1 MRFRSYIALALTAT
15 AIVPFFAW
23 SVLQRGDVDRRILE
37 NDAEQSRAA
46 HEAARLVEERL
57 ETLAQLARYA
67 ARSVGEAVRAE
78 PKRST
83 PVASEKLDLLL
94 RDIVVSFPTLDNLH
108 VDRVE
113 TDGARV
119 AAFYPPT
126 ASDGR
131 ALLGTDHSTRWH
143 VAAKRRGLGGSVAF
157 SPVLKS
163 SQNRK
168 APPILTFAADV
179 PGSPDLLLS
188 GAVELDALLR
198 EIESTLSSRGLLL
211 TVLTPER
218 QIVWPPS
225 SATHVRTWPEVP
237 DDRSLIG
244 LGSARRFVTVAHL
257 PDSVSGWI
265 IVVSKPESLRSA
277 ERRRIERR
285 TALLASAV
293 LLLTLVAGWAAG
305 RPLRRAFRQLEE
317 DLDAQGFGTDRT
329 TIRHGPDE
337 LRRVQRVYRE
347 VRRALDARNAELS
360 ATAEQRA
367 RELEAEELLFRSVF
381 DGIALPFLLLDAD
394 WTPHL
399 RNRAATSLT
408 DRVAERLVDEARAHW
423 TTPEAAD
430 STTVDVR
437 AEDGRLETFALHVFP
452 FSARRSTLAAGYAL
466 LVESVTD
473 REALKRMKDD
483 LLGIVA
489 HELKTPVTACRLQ
502 VERLESTLGPHEGL
516 RALDRD
522 LDHLRHIVHDW
533 LSVARIDGGTFA
545 VYPSVVQLD
554 PILRKARRL
563 VRARYDFGFSVSI
576 DEEAEC
582 IFADASALTDVFVNL
597 FMNACRYAKPDEKP
611 VVEVTARRE
620 KNDIVID
627 VCDRGIGIA
636 PEDLERI
643 FDRFYQVSQGTRR
656 RTGGTGLGLVICRAV
671 CTAHGGTLEA
681 SCAGGVT
688 RFTLRLPQPSP

>member
-15 AIVPFFAW
+15 AIVPFLAW

-37 NDAEQSRAA
+37 SDAEQSRAA

-67 ARSVGEAVRAE
+67 ARSVGEVTRTE
-78 PKRST
+78 PT
-83 PVASEKLDLLL
+83 PASSEKLERLL
-94 RDIVVSFPTLDNLH
+94 RDVVEGFPTLDNLH
-108 VDRVE
+108 VDRIE
-113 TDGARV
+113 ADDARV
-119 AAFYPPT
+119 AAFYPPHDP
-126 ASDGR
+126 DGR
-131 ALLGTDHSTRWH
+131 ALVGTDHSTRWH
-143 VAAKRRGLGGSVAF
+143 VAAKRRGLEGVAF

-163 SQNRK
+163 SQNRE

-179 PGSPDLLLS
+179 PGSPELLLS

-218 QIVWPPS
+218 QIVWPAS
-225 SATHVRTWPEVP
+225 SAPHVRTWPEMP
-237 DDRSLIG
+237 ADRSLIG
-244 LGSARRFVTVAHL
+244 LGSAQRFVTVARL
-257 PDSVSGWI
+257 PDAVSGWS

-293 LLLTLVAGWAAG
+293 LLLTLFAGWAAG

-317 DLDAQGFGTDRT
+317 DLDAQGFGTERT
-329 TIRHGPDE
+329 TIRRGPDE

-347 VRRALDARNAELS
+347 VRHALDARNAELS

-394 WTPHL
+394 WSPHL

-408 DRVAERLVDEARAHW
+408 DRVVELLVAKARAHW
-423 TTPEAAD
+423 TSPETAD
-430 STTVDVR
+430 TTTVDVR
-437 AEDGRLETFALHVFP
+437 VEDGRLETFALHVFP

-502 VERLESTLGPHEGL
+502 VERLESMLGPHEGL

-533 LSVARIDGGTFA
+533 LSVARIDGGTFT
-545 VYPSVVQLD
+545 VYPSVVQLG

-563 VRARYDFGFSVSI
+563 VRARYDFDFSVSV

-597 FMNACRYAKPDEKP
+597 FTNACRYARPDEKP
-611 VVEVTARRE
+611 VVEVAARRE
-620 KNDIVID
+620 ANCIVID

-688 RFTLRLPQPSP
+688 RFTLRLPQPEA

>member
-15 AIVPFFAW
+15 AIVPFLAW

-37 NDAEQSRAA
+37 SDAEQSRAA

-67 ARSVGEAVRAE
+67 ARSVGEATRTE
-78 PKRST
+78 PT
-83 PVASEKLDLLL
+83 PASSEKLERLL
-94 RDIVVSFPTLDNLH
+94 RDVVEGFPTLDNLH
-108 VDRVE
+108 VDRIE
-113 TDGARV
+113 ADDARV
-119 AAFYPPT
+119 AAFYPPHDP
-126 ASDGR
+126 DGR
-131 ALLGTDHSTRWH
+131 ALVGTDHSTRWH
-143 VAAKRRGLGGSVAF
+143 VAAKRRGLEGVAF

-163 SQNRK
+163 SQNRE

-179 PGSPDLLLS
+179 PGSPELLLS

-218 QIVWPPS
+218 QIVWPAS
-225 SATHVRTWPEVP
+225 SAPHVRTWPEMP
-237 DDRSLIG
+237 ADRSLIG
-244 LGSARRFVTVAHL
+244 LGSAQRFVTVARL
-257 PDSVSGWI
+257 PDAVSGWS

-293 LLLTLVAGWAAG
+293 LLLTLFAGWAAG

-317 DLDAQGFGTDRT
+317 DLDAQGFGTERT
-329 TIRHGPDE
+329 TIRRGPDE

-394 WTPHL
+394 WSPHL

-408 DRVAERLVDEARAHW
+408 DRVVELLVAKARAHW
-423 TTPEAAD
+423 TSPETAD
-430 STTVDVR
+430 TTTVDVR
-437 AEDGRLETFALHVFP
+437 VEDGRLETFALHVFP

-502 VERLESTLGPHEGL
+502 VERLESMLGPHEGL

-533 LSVARIDGGTFA
+533 LSVARIDGGTFT
-545 VYPSVVQLD
+545 VYPSVVQLG

-563 VRARYDFGFSVSI
+563 VRARYDFDFSVSV

-597 FMNACRYAKPDEKP
+597 FTNACRYARPDEKP
-611 VVEVTARRE
+611 VVEVAARRE
-620 KNDIVID
+620 ANCIVID

-656 RTGGTGLGLVICRAV
+656 RTGGTGLGTSII
-671 CTAHGGTLEA
+671 TT
-681 SCAGGVT
+681 
-688 RFTLRLPQPSP
+688 

>member
-37 NDAEQSRAA
+37 SDAEQSRAA

-408 DRVAERLVDEARAHW
+408 DRVVERLVDKARAHW

-430 STTVDVR
+430 TTTVDVR
-437 AEDGRLETFALHVFP
+437 NDDGRLETFALHVFP

-533 LSVARIDGGTFA
+533 LSVARIDGGTFS

-636 PEDLERI
+636 SEDLERI

>member
-37 NDAEQSRAA
+37 SDAEQSRAA

-408 DRVAERLVDEARAHW
+408 DRVAERLVDEVRAHW

>member
-37 NDAEQSRAA
+37 SDAEQSRAA

-636 PEDLERI
+636 SEDLERI

>member
-37 NDAEQSRAA
+37 SDAEQSRAA

-257 PDSVSGWI
+257 PDSVSGWA

-317 DLDAQGFGTDRT
+317 DLDTQGFGTDRT
-329 TIRHGPDE
+329 TIRRGPDE
-337 LRRVQRVYRE
+337 LRHVQRVYRE
-347 VRRALDARNAELS
+347 VRRALDARNAQLS

-381 DGIALPFLLLDAD
+381 DGIALPFLLLDDD

-408 DRVAERLVDEARAHW
+408 DRVVERLVDKARAHW

-430 STTVDVR
+430 TTTVDVR
-437 AEDGRLETFALHVFP
+437 NDDGRLETFALHVFP

-533 LSVARIDGGTFA
+533 LSVARIDGGTFT

-554 PILRKARRL
+554 PLLRKARRL
-563 VRARYDFGFSVSI
+563 VRARYDFDFSVSV

-597 FMNACRYAKPDEKP
+597 FTNACRYARPDEKP

-620 KNDIVID
+620 ANCIVID

-688 RFTLRLPQPSP
+688 RFTLRLPQPEA

>member
-37 NDAEQSRAA
+37 SDAEQSRAA

-317 DLDAQGFGTDRT
+317 DLDTQGFGTDRT

-408 DRVAERLVDEARAHW
+408 DRVVERLVDKARAHW

-430 STTVDVR
+430 TTTVDVR
-437 AEDGRLETFALHVFP
+437 NDDGRLETFALHVFP

-636 PEDLERI
+636 SEDLERI

>member
-37 NDAEQSRAA
+37 SDAEQSRAA

-143 VAAKRRGLGGSVAF
+143 AAAKRRGLGGSVAF

>member
-15 AIVPFFAW
+15 AIVPFLAW

-37 NDAEQSRAA
+37 SDAEQSRAA

-67 ARSVGEAVRAE
+67 ARSVGEATRTE
-78 PKRST
+78 PT
-83 PVASEKLDLLL
+83 PASSEKLERLL
-94 RDIVVSFPTLDNLH
+94 RDVVEGFPTLDNLH
-108 VDRVE
+108 VDRIE
-113 TDGARV
+113 ADDARV
-119 AAFYPPT
+119 AAFYPPHDP
-126 ASDGR
+126 DGR
-131 ALLGTDHSTRWH
+131 ALVGTDHSTRWH
-143 VAAKRRGLGGSVAF
+143 VAAKRRGLEGVAF

-163 SQNRK
+163 SQNRE

-179 PGSPDLLLS
+179 PGSPELLLS

-218 QIVWPPS
+218 QIVWPAS
-225 SATHVRTWPEVP
+225 SAPHVRTWPEMP
-237 DDRSLIG
+237 ADRSLIG
-244 LGSARRFVTVAHL
+244 LGSAQRFVTVARL
-257 PDSVSGWI
+257 PDAVSGWS

-293 LLLTLVAGWAAG
+293 LLLTLFAGWAAG

-317 DLDAQGFGTDRT
+317 DLDEQGFGTERT
-329 TIRHGPDE
+329 TIRRGPDE

-394 WTPHL
+394 WSPHL

-408 DRVAERLVDEARAHW
+408 DRVVELLVAKARAHW
-423 TTPEAAD
+423 TSPETAD
-430 STTVDVR
+430 TTTVDVR
-437 AEDGRLETFALHVFP
+437 VEDGRLETFALHVFP

-502 VERLESTLGPHEGL
+502 VERLESMLGPHEGL

-533 LSVARIDGGTFA
+533 LSVARIDGGTFT
-545 VYPSVVQLD
+545 VYPSVVQLG

-563 VRARYDFGFSVSI
+563 VRARYDFDFSVSV

-597 FMNACRYAKPDEKP
+597 FTNACRYAKPDKKP
-611 VVEVTARRE
+611 VVAVTARRE
-620 KNDIVID
+620 GNDIVID

>member
-37 NDAEQSRAA
+37 SDAEQSRAA

-516 RALDRD
+516 HALDRD